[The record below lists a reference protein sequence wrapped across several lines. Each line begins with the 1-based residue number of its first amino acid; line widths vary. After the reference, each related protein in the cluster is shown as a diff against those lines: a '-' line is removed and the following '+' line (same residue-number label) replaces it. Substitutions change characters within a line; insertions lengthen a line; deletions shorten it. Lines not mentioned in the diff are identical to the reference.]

1 MSTLASSLLGK
12 PQRAYKLKARL
23 SITFTS
29 KGKRE
34 FDKTPT
40 KPSTKPSIYQHR
52 MVILKIPYISERL
65 NHRITN
71 IFRKKKHLST
81 RYPQILHAQTSPTS
95 HTSTERK
102 CTRDKC
108 SIANTGLRL
117 RRNAVYQLTL
127 IYTSIKHFTLESAS
141 LHSIPEKNVL
151 NSQTCYF
158 SILFQRPFLSAFRG
172 LLSRDT
178 PSSELCIPFT
188 VYFYSCLTYVTFFTH
203 FTQHF
208 LCIYT

>member
-1 MSTLASSLLGK
+1 MTKRPQNPQRNPQSTNTEWSSLRSLTF
-12 PQRAYKLKARL
+12 LND
-23 SITFTS
+23 SITGSLTFL
-29 KGKRE
+29 E
-34 FDKTPT
+34 
-40 KPSTKPSIYQHR
+40 
-52 MVILKIPYISERL
+52 
-65 NHRITN
+65 
-71 IFRKKKHLST
+71 KKKHLST

-158 SILFQRPFLSAFRG
+158 SILF
-172 LLSRDT
+172 
-178 PSSELCIPFT
+178 
-188 VYFYSCLTYVTFFTH
+188 
-203 FTQHF
+203 
-208 LCIYT
+208 